1 MTDSDIR
8 NLSLRALATHYLN
21 ICNTALTQRKDE
33 LPYNAII
40 ALLTKAFPHET
51 INLKV
56 IGAGGAAEYFTTRF
70 IDGEFT
76 PLQAGKQDAE
86 KILTLERDYLEQVV
100 QDSDALIAHP
110 EKLDWS
116 WITTS
121 SPD

>member
-1 MTDSDIR
+1 MSNSEIHE
-8 NLSLRALATHYLN
+8 LSLRALATHYLN

-51 INLKV
+51 IHLRV
-56 IGAGGAAEYFTTRF
+56 TDQRGAEEHFTTRF

-76 PLQAGKQDAE
+76 PLQNGQQSAQKT
-86 KILTLERDYLEQVV
+86 LTLERDYLEQVV
-100 QDSDALIAHP
+100 QDADALIAHP

-116 WITTS
+116 WITS
-121 SPD
+121 SGTG